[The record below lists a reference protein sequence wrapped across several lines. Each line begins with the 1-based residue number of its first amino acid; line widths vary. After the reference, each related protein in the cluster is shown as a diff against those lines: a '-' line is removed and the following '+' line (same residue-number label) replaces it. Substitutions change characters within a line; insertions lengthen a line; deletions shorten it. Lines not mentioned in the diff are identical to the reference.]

1 MKKQRSTS
9 MAQSA
14 KDIRI
19 NELLDANSQLN
30 TTVKHLVDAL
40 TQKDK
45 ALADMQARL
54 DEMTEE
60 LKLLRKKL
68 FGSSTEH
75 MSNPYVNSDQLT
87 IYPFLGIE
95 PEKEPEPVEAEYIEI
110 QGYTKSKKA
119 KSTLK
124 EQFSNIPVKQV
135 FINSLSD
142 EDKLCPTCGT
152 EMQPIGT
159 EIIRREVI
167 HVKPSMYMLEYVGT
181 TYGCPVCKDTE
192 DPQFVKD
199 NKAPAALIKGSYAS
213 PSLTSWVLY
222 EKFAK
227 SVPFYRLEKSLEE
240 LGAKISRTTMA
251 NWAIQCNSLYFKH
264 LTDYFHREL
273 LKRKYLMMDETPI
286 QVLHEPGR
294 TPESKSY
301 VWLMRSGNDGLPPII
316 YYRYAPTRS
325 GDVALELTDGIQPGT
340 YLMCDGFSG
349 YNKLKD
355 VRRCTCYAH
364 IRRYFYEAIPAGHD
378 RDITNP
384 AVQGVMY
391 CNKLF
396 SYENKYAERHY
407 KPKTIKKRRVKDEKP
422 VIEAFLD
429 WADKQVVTGN
439 SKFSKALTYFKN
451 RRNDLMTY
459 LEDGHCSLSNNW
471 SENSIRPVTVGRK
484 NWLFSSSVDGAE
496 ASMNI
501 YTIIE
506 MAKLHGLNR
515 QKYLEY
521 ILEHRPSAEMTD
533 EELSLL
539 APWNKDVQETC
550 GKCDH

>member
-1 MKKQRSTS
+1 MEKQRSTS

-45 ALADMQARL
+45 ALADMQTRL

-95 PEKEPEPVEAEYIEI
+95 PEKEPEPIEAEYIEI

-135 FINSLSD
+135 FIDSLSD

-199 NKAPAALIKGSYAS
+199 NKAPAALIKGSYTS
-213 PSLTSWVLY
+213 PSLASWILY

-240 LGAKISRTTMA
+240 LGAKVSRTTMA

-407 KPKTIKKRRVKDEKP
+407 KPETIKKRRLKDEKP

-515 QKYLEY
+515 QKYIEY

-550 GKCDH
+550 EKCDH

>member
-1 MKKQRSTS
+1 

-45 ALADMQARL
+45 ALADMQTRL

-95 PEKEPEPVEAEYIEI
+95 PEKEPEPIEAEYIEI

-135 FINSLSD
+135 FIDSLSD

-199 NKAPAALIKGSYAS
+199 NKAPAALIKGSYTS

-251 NWAIQCNSLYFKH
+251 NWAIQCNSLYFKN

-407 KPKTIKKRRVKDEKP
+407 KPETIKKRRLKDEKP

>member
-1 MKKQRSTS
+1 

-14 KDIRI
+14 KDIQF
-19 NELLDANSQLN
+19 NELKDTISELN
-30 TTVKHLVDAL
+30 TTIKLL
-40 TQKDK
+40 TDTIAQKDTVI
-45 ALADMQARL
+45 A
-54 DEMTEE
+54 EMTEE
-60 LKLLRKKL
+60 LKWLRKKL
-68 FGSSTEH
+68 FGSSTER

-87 IYPFLGIE
+87 IYPFLGME

-135 FINSLSD
+135 FIDSLSD

-181 TYGCPVCKDTE
+181 TYGCPVCKETE

-199 NKAPAALIKGSYAS
+199 NKAPAALIKGSYTS
-213 PSLTSWVLY
+213 PSLTSWILY

-240 LGAKISRTTMA
+240 LGAKVSRTTMA

-286 QVLHEPGR
+286 QVLHEPGK

-316 YYRYAPTRS
+316 YYRYAPSRS
-325 GDVALELTDGIQPGT
+325 GDVAVELTDGIQPGT

-407 KPKTIKKRRVKDEKP
+407 KPETIKKRRLKDEKP

-439 SKFSKALTYFKN
+439 SRFAKALTYLKN
-451 RRNDLMTY
+451 RRNDLMTH

-506 MAKLHGLNR
+506 MAKIHGLNR

-521 ILEHRPSAEMTD
+521 VLEHRPSAEMTD

-539 APWNKDVQETC
+539 APWNKDAQEAC

>member
-1 MKKQRSTS
+1 

-45 ALADMQARL
+45 ALADMQTRL

-95 PEKEPEPVEAEYIEI
+95 PEKEPEPIEAEYIEI

-135 FINSLSD
+135 FIDSLSD

-199 NKAPAALIKGSYAS
+199 NKAPAALIKGSYTS

-364 IRRYFYEAIPAGHD
+364 IRRYFYEAIPTGHD

-407 KPKTIKKRRVKDEKP
+407 KPETIKKRRLKDEKP

>member
-1 MKKQRSTS
+1 

-30 TTVKHLVDAL
+30 TTVKHLVDVL

-45 ALADMQARL
+45 ALADMQTRL

-95 PEKEPEPVEAEYIEI
+95 PEKEPEPIEAEYIEI

-135 FINSLSD
+135 FIDSLSD
-142 EDKLCPTCGT
+142 EDKLCPACGT

-181 TYGCPVCKDTE
+181 TYGCPVCKETE

-199 NKAPAALIKGSYAS
+199 NKAPAALIKGSYTS
-213 PSLTSWVLY
+213 PSLASWILY

-240 LGAKISRTTMA
+240 LGAKVSRTTMA

-407 KPKTIKKRRVKDEKP
+407 KPETIKKRRVKDEKP
-422 VIEAFLD
+422 VIKAFLD

-439 SKFSKALTYFKN
+439 SKFSKALTYLKN

-459 LEDGHCSLSNNW
+459 LEDGHCSISNNW

-533 EELSLL
+533 EELSIL

>member
-45 ALADMQARL
+45 ALADMQTRL

-95 PEKEPEPVEAEYIEI
+95 PEKEPEPIEAEYIEI

-135 FINSLSD
+135 FIDSLSD
-142 EDKLCPTCGT
+142 EDKLCPACGT

-199 NKAPAALIKGSYAS
+199 NKAPAALIKGSYTS

-240 LGAKISRTTMA
+240 LGAKVSRTTMA

-355 VRRCTCYAH
+355 IRRCTCYAH

-407 KPKTIKKRRVKDEKP
+407 KPETIKKRRVKDEKP

-439 SKFSKALTYFKN
+439 SKFSKALTYLKN

-459 LEDGHCSLSNNW
+459 LEDGHCSISNNW

-539 APWNKDVQETC
+539 APWNKDVQKTC

>member
-1 MKKQRSTS
+1 

-14 KDIRI
+14 KDIQF
-19 NELLDANSQLN
+19 NELKDTISELN
-30 TTVKHLVDAL
+30 TTIKLL
-40 TQKDK
+40 TDTIAQKDTVI
-45 ALADMQARL
+45 A
-54 DEMTEE
+54 EMTEE
-60 LKLLRKKL
+60 LKWLRKKL
-68 FGSSTEH
+68 FGSSTER

-135 FINSLSD
+135 FIDSLSD

-199 NKAPAALIKGSYAS
+199 NKAPAALIKGSYTS

-407 KPKTIKKRRVKDEKP
+407 KPETIKKRRVKDEKP

-539 APWNKDVQETC
+539 APWNKEVQETC

>member
-1 MKKQRSTS
+1 

-45 ALADMQARL
+45 ALADMQTRL

-95 PEKEPEPVEAEYIEI
+95 PEKEPEPIEAEYIEI

-135 FINSLSD
+135 FIDSLSD

-199 NKAPAALIKGSYAS
+199 NKAPAALIKGSYTS

-227 SVPFYRLEKSLEE
+227 SVPFYRLEKGLEE

-407 KPKTIKKRRVKDEKP
+407 KPETIKKRRLKDEKP

-515 QKYLEY
+515 QKYIEY

>member
-1 MKKQRSTS
+1 

-45 ALADMQARL
+45 ALADMQTRL

-135 FINSLSD
+135 FIDSLSD

-199 NKAPAALIKGSYAS
+199 NKAPAALIKGSYTS
-213 PSLTSWVLY
+213 PSLASWILY

-407 KPKTIKKRRVKDEKP
+407 KPETIKKRRVKDEKP
-422 VIEAFLD
+422 VIKAFLD

-439 SKFSKALTYFKN
+439 SKFSKALTYLKN

-459 LEDGHCSLSNNW
+459 LEDGHCSISNNW

>member
-1 MKKQRSTS
+1 

-45 ALADMQARL
+45 ALADMQTRL

-135 FINSLSD
+135 FIDSLSD

-192 DPQFVKD
+192 DPQFIKD
-199 NKAPAALIKGSYAS
+199 NKAPAALIKGSYTS

-407 KPKTIKKRRVKDEKP
+407 KPETIKKRRVKDEKP